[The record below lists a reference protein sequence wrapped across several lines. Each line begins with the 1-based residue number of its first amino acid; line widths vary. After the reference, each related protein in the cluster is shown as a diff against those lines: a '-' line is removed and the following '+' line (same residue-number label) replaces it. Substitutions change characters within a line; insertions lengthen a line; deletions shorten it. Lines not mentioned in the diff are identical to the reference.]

1 MESARGW
8 AATPAF
14 SYFSRYP
21 IAVTI
26 PELTPNLSLPTI
38 TPVEVID
45 FAAIPS
51 PTFVLDESRLRRNLA
66 LISYVQQ
73 QSGGQIIVAFKGFSM
88 WSAFPIL
95 REYGITGATASS
107 LNEAI
112 LAKEEMQGEVHV
124 YAPAYSDED
133 FPQILELADHLVF
146 NSFSQ
151 WQRFKPQVEIARK
164 AGKQV
169 HIGIRVNP
177 EYAEVETDLYNP
189 AGPFS
194 RLGVTRREF
203 REDLLDGIDGLHFH
217 TLCEKDSDTLER
229 TLEVLERNFGEFL
242 PRMKWVNFGGGH
254 LITREGYDIARLI
267 RVVKAFREKWNVHV
281 ILEPG
286 SAFGWQTGWLVSSV
300 LDTIHNVKNA
310 VLLDISVSAHMPD
323 VLEMPYRPRILGAG
337 DPPEQH
343 QHRESNDEHLKN
355 TYIIGGTTCLAG
367 DVVGEYVFKN
377 ELKIGDR
384 VVFDDMI
391 HYTMVKTT
399 FFNGVKHPDIGI
411 LGLDGK
417 YKRIKTFGYEEFKAK
432 LS

>member
-1 MESARGW
+1 MTVSDL
-8 AATPAF
+8 
-14 SYFSRYP
+14 
-21 IAVTI
+21 VL
-26 PELTPNLSLPTI
+26 PEV
-38 TPVEVID
+38 TPVESID

-51 PTFVLDESRLRRNLA
+51 PAFVLDESRLRRNLA
-66 LISYVQQ
+66 LIQHVQRE
-73 QSGGQIIVAFKGFSM
+73 SGAQIIVAFKGFSM
-88 WSAFPIL
+88 WSAFPVL

-124 YAPAYSDED
+124 YAPAYSAED
-133 FPQILELADHLVF
+133 FPRILELADHLVF

-151 WQRFKPQVEIARK
+151 WARFRPQVEAARA
-164 AGKQV
+164 AGKTV
-169 HIGIRVNP
+169 HVGIRVNP

-189 AGPFS
+189 AGPYS

-203 REDLLDGIDGLHFH
+203 RDDLLDGVDGLHFH

-242 PRMKWVNFGGGH
+242 PRMQWVNFGGGH
-254 LITREGYDIARLI
+254 LMTREGYDLPRLI
-267 RVVKAFREKWNVHV
+267 RVVRAFREKWGVHV

-300 LDTIHNVKNA
+300 LDVVHNVKDA
-310 VLLDISVSAHMPD
+310 ALLDVSVSAHMPD

-337 DPPEQH
+337 DPPELDH
-343 QHRESNDEHLKN
+343 HRETDSGVGGHPYL
-355 TYIIGGTTCLAG
+355 IGGTTCLAG
-367 DVVGEYVFKN
+367 DVVGEYVFDRP
-377 ELKIGDR
+377 LDVGDR

-411 LGLDGK
+411 LHPDGA
-417 YKRIKTFGYEEFKAK
+417 YERVKTFGYEEFRAK

>member
-1 MESARGW
+1 MTVSDFR
-8 AATPAF
+8 
-14 SYFSRYP
+14 
-21 IAVTI
+21 
-26 PELTPNLSLPTI
+26 LPDV
-38 TPVEVID
+38 TPVSEVD
-45 FAAIPS
+45 WAAIPS
-51 PTFVLDESRLRRNLA
+51 PAFVLDESRLRRNLA
-66 LISYVQQ
+66 LISHVQRE
-73 QSGGQIIVAFKGFSM
+73 SGAQIIVAFKGFSM
-88 WSAFPIL
+88 WSAFGWL

-107 LNEAI
+107 LNEAR
-112 LAKEEMQGEVHV
+112 LAREEMQGEVHV

-133 FPQILELADHLVF
+133 FGPILELADHLVF

-151 WQRFKPQVEIARK
+151 WERFRPQVQAARA
-164 AGKQV
+164 AGRELHV
-169 HIGIRVNP
+169 GIRINP

-229 TLEVLERNFGEFL
+229 TLEVVERNFGEFL

-254 LITREGYDIARLI
+254 LMTREGYDTARLI
-267 RVVKAFREKWNVHV
+267 RVVRQFREKHGVHV

-300 LDTIHNVKNA
+300 LDVVHNVKNA
-310 VLLDISVSAHMPD
+310 ALLDVSVSAHMPD

-337 DPPEQH
+337 DPPEH
-343 QHRESNDEHLKN
+343 EHREATDTQAGSHA
-355 TYIIGGTTCLAG
+355 YIIGGTTCLAG
-367 DVVGEYVFKN
+367 DVVGEYVFDH
-377 ELKIGDR
+377 ELKIGER

-411 LGLDGK
+411 LHTDGR
-417 YKRIKTFGYEEFKAK
+417 YERVKTFGYEEFKAK

>member
-1 MESARGW
+1 MTDLPAELNLPPVTDPASVNW
-8 AATPAF
+8 A
-14 SYFSRYP
+14 S
-21 IAVTI
+21 
-26 PELTPNLSLPTI
+26 
-38 TPVEVID
+38 
-45 FAAIPS
+45 IPS
-51 PTFVLDESRLRRNLA
+51 PAFVLDETRLRRNLT
-66 LISYVQQ
+66 LIDYVQQ
-73 QSGGQIIVAFKGFSM
+73 QSGAQIIVAFKGFSM

-95 REYGITGATASS
+95 REYHISGATASS

-133 FPQILELADHLVF
+133 FPRILELADHLVF

-151 WQRFKPQVEIARK
+151 WERFRPQVQAARA
-164 AGKQV
+164 AGKVV
-169 HIGIRVNP
+169 HIGIRINP

-217 TLCEKDSDTLER
+217 TLCEKDSDTLEH
-229 TLEVLERNFGEFL
+229 TLEVVERNFGEFL

-254 LITREGYDIARLI
+254 LMTREGYDIPRLI
-267 RVVKAFREKWNVHV
+267 RVVREFREKHGVHV

-300 LDTIHNVKNA
+300 LDVVHNVKDA
-310 VLLDISVSAHMPD
+310 ALLDVSVSAHMPD

-337 DPPEQH
+337 DPPAEE
-343 QHRESNDEHLKN
+343 HREAHDTPAGHPYL
-355 TYIIGGTTCLAG
+355 IGGTTCLAG
-367 DVVGEYVFKN
+367 DVVGEYVF
-377 ELKIGDR
+377 EQPLKIGSR
-384 VVFDDMI
+384 VIFDDMI

-411 LGLDGK
+411 LRPGGAYERLK
-417 YKRIKTFGYEEFKAK
+417 VFGYEEFKAK

>member
-1 MESARGW
+1 MTVFPSDLKL
-8 AATPAF
+8 
-14 SYFSRYP
+14 S
-21 IAVTI
+21 AVT
-26 PELTPNLSLPTI
+26 
-38 TPVEVID
+38 PVDAVD
-45 FAAIPS
+45 WAAIPS
-51 PTFVLDESRLRRNLA
+51 PAFVLDESRLRRNLE
-66 LISYVQQ
+66 LISYVQRE
-73 QSGGQIIVAFKGFSM
+73 SGAQIIVAFKGFSM
-88 WSAFPIL
+88 WSAFPTL

-133 FPQILELADHLVF
+133 FPRILELADHLVF

-151 WQRFKPQVEIARK
+151 WERFRPQVEAARA
-164 AGKQV
+164 AGRAV
-169 HIGIRVNP
+169 HVGIRVNP

-203 REDLLDGIDGLHFH
+203 RMDLMDGVDGLHFH

-229 TLEVLERNFGEFL
+229 TLEVLERNFGDVL
-242 PRMKWVNFGGGH
+242 GQVKWVNFGGGH
-254 LITREGYDIARLI
+254 LMTREGYDIPRLI
-267 RVVKAFREKWNVHV
+267 RVVRAFREKWGVHV

-300 LDTIHNVKNA
+300 LDVVHNIKDA
-310 VLLDISVSAHMPD
+310 ALLDVSVSAHMPD

-337 DPPEQH
+337 DPPELDH
-343 QHRESNDEHLKN
+343 HRETSEGADGHAF
-355 TYIIGGTTCLAG
+355 IIGGTTCLAG
-367 DVVGEYVFKN
+367 DVVGEYVFPQP
-377 ELKIGDR
+377 LKIGDR

-411 LGLDGK
+411 LHLDGS
-417 YKRIKTFGYEEFKAK
+417 YERVKTFGYEEFKAK

>member
-1 MESARGW
+1 M
-8 AATPAF
+8 
-14 SYFSRYP
+14 
-21 IAVTI
+21 
-26 PELTPNLSLPTI
+26 
-38 TPVEVID
+38 TPVESVD
-45 FAAIPS
+45 WAAIPS
-51 PTFVLDESRLRRNLA
+51 PAFVLDESRLRRNLE
-66 LISYVQQ
+66 LISYVQRE
-73 QSGGQIIVAFKGFSM
+73 SGAQIIVAFKGFSM
-88 WSAFPIL
+88 WSAFPLL

-107 LNEAI
+107 LNETI

-133 FPQILELADHLVF
+133 FPRILELVDHLVF

-151 WQRFKPQVEIARK
+151 WARFRPQVEAAR
-164 AGKQV
+164 ASGRTLHV
-169 HIGIRVNP
+169 GIRVNP

-203 REDLLDGIDGLHFH
+203 RMDLMDGVDGLHFH

-229 TLEVLERNFGEFL
+229 TLEVLERNFGDVLE
-242 PRMKWVNFGGGH
+242 RVKWVNFGGGH
-254 LITREGYDIARLI
+254 LMTREGYDIPRLI
-267 RVVKAFREKWNVHV
+267 RVVRAFRERWGVHV

-300 LDTIHNVKNA
+300 LDVVHNVKNA

-337 DPPEQH
+337 DPPEQD
-343 QHRESNDEHLKN
+343 HREAVDAPAGHAFL
-355 TYIIGGTTCLAG
+355 IGGTTCLAG
-367 DVVGEYVFKN
+367 DVVGEYVFDRPLN
-377 ELKIGDR
+377 IGDR

-411 LGLDGK
+411 LRLDGS
-417 YKRIKTFGYEEFKAK
+417 YERVKTFGYEAFKAK

>member
-1 MESARGW
+1 MTVADLR
-8 AATPAF
+8 
-14 SYFSRYP
+14 
-21 IAVTI
+21 
-26 PELTPNLSLPTI
+26 LPDVM
-38 TPVEVID
+38 PVESID
-45 FAAIPS
+45 WAAIPS
-51 PTFVLDESRLRRNLA
+51 PAFVLDESRLRRNLA
-66 LISYVQQ
+66 LIEYVQRE
-73 QSGGQIIVAFKGFSM
+73 SGAQIIVAFKGFSM
-88 WSAFPIL
+88 WSAFPVL

-124 YAPAYSDED
+124 YAPAYADED
-133 FPQILELADHLVF
+133 FPRVLDLADHLVF

-151 WQRFKPQVEIARK
+151 WARFRPQVEAARA
-164 AGKQV
+164 AGKTV
-169 HIGIRVNP
+169 HVGIRVNP

-189 AGPFS
+189 AGPYS

-203 REDLLDGIDGLHFH
+203 REDLLDGVDGLHFH

-242 PRMKWVNFGGGH
+242 PRMTWVNFGGGH
-254 LITREGYDIARLI
+254 LMTREGYDIDRLI
-267 RVVKAFREKWNVHV
+267 RVVRAFREKWGVHV

-286 SAFGWQTGWLVSSV
+286 SAFGWQTGWLVSRV
-300 LDTIHNVKNA
+300 LDVVHNVKDA
-310 VLLDISVSAHMPD
+310 ALLDVSVSAHMPD

-337 DPPEQH
+337 DPPEH
-343 QHRESNDEHLKN
+343 DHREAVDAPAGHAYL
-355 TYIIGGTTCLAG
+355 IGGTTCLAG
-367 DVVGEYVFKN
+367 DVVGEYVFGRPL
-377 ELKIGDR
+377 EVGDR

-411 LGLDGK
+411 LHVDGS
-417 YKRIKTFGYEEFKAK
+417 YERVRTFGYEEFKAK